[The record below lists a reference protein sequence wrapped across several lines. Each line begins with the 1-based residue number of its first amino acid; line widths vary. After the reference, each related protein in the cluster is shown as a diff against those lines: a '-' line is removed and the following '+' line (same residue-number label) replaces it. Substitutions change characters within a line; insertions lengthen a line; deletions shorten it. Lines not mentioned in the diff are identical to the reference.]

1 MTRGAGGFGAR
12 LRALREKAGFTQ
24 EELATIAG
32 LSVHAVS
39 ALERGERRRP
49 QPDTVRALSAALDLP
64 AEERDALIAS
74 ARVQEPAPGASNRG
88 SLPVPPSA
96 LIGRDGDVRTLR
108 RWFADPAVRL
118 VTLVGPGGVGKTRLA
133 LEIAHLT
140 AQAGPTRV
148 AFVAL
153 ASLRDPA
160 FVPSAVAE
168 SLGLTDV
175 SAADLGTRVRAACQ
189 DTPTLLVLDNF
200 EHLLDA
206 ASLVVNLL
214 TAAPS
219 IRLLVT
225 SRAPLHVRGEREF
238 PVPPLAMQE
247 RSDPASLR
255 ELASMP
261 AVRFFLNRIQEVQ
274 RDFRLTPANGP
285 AVEAICRRLDALPL
299 ALELAAPWIKVQTPD
314 DLLRRLERDVLLS
327 IAGPRDLPER
337 QQTMNDTVA
346 WSYRLL
352 DRNEQ
357 RAFRRFGIFPGA
369 FSVDAAAAVLAGASG
384 TTADENLGL
393 TAIAGLV
400 DRSLLVRAES
410 ESADRPAYRM
420 LETIRAYATLELAAA
435 GERDDAV
442 EGLARYAIGE
452 AALAAKGLIGTDQIR
467 WFDRVRENLYSHRA
481 ALSWLIERGRGAE
494 AAEIAWALLFFWLIR
509 GHTLEGHR
517 WFELILA
524 VPGLPPDAEAKA
536 RLGAAG
542 TLHTQADPEG
552 ARAQA
557 IRALD
562 LLRDAGETATSAHGA
577 WIVGHIEHA
586 AGDMKASRRWFTRS
600 LEGFRRLSI
609 PWGIGSSLSG
619 LAWVA
624 LATGEPAEADRLIT
638 ESASVLQAA
647 GPWFLSLGYYL
658 RVLLTLERGSPDEV
672 IQLMRQSLTR
682 VQQVQ
687 DRFAVVYGLV
697 PLAAAAARKGEF
709 AWAAKILGVRQS
721 LIERTGSTVVD
732 PTMRDVREE
741 TERAG
746 RARLGPDRWAEAFAA
761 GRKSSLAA
769 LLADINQS
777 SADPEPPVRAHRA
790 RG

>member
-1 MTRGAGGFGAR
+1 MIAGVMKRDAGAFGAR
-12 LRALREKAGFTQ
+12 LRALRQKAGFTQ
-24 EELATIAG
+24 EELATITG

-49 QPDTVRALSAALDLP
+49 QFETVRALSAALDLTP
-64 AEERDALIAS
+64 DERDALVAS
-74 ARVQEPAPGASNRG
+74 ARAQEPPAGVSNRE
-88 SLPVPPSA
+88 SLPVPASP
-96 LIGRDGDVRTLR
+96 LIGRDGNVSTLR
-108 RWFADPAVRL
+108 RLLADPAVRL
-118 VTLVGPGGVGKTRLA
+118 VTLVGPGGVGKTRLG
-133 LEIAHLT
+133 LEIARLT
-140 AQAGPTRV
+140 AQASPTRV

-153 ASLRDPA
+153 AALRDPA
-160 FVPSAVAE
+160 FVPSAIAE

-175 SAADLGTRVRAACQ
+175 SSADLGARVRAACE

-206 ASLVVNLL
+206 ASLVANLL
-214 TAAPS
+214 AAAPS

-225 SRAPLHVRGEREF
+225 SRAPLRVRGEREF
-238 PVPPLAMQE
+238 PVLPLALEE
-247 RSDPASLR
+247 RTDPTSLQ

-261 AVRFFLNRIQEVQ
+261 AVRLFLNRIQQVQ
-274 RDFRLTPANGP
+274 PDFRLTPENGP

-299 ALELAAPWIKVQTPD
+299 ALELAAPWIKVLTPEE
-314 DLLRRLERDVLLS
+314 LLRRLDRDVLLS
-327 IAGPRDLPER
+327 IGGPRDLPER
-337 QQTMNDTVA
+337 QQTMNATVG

-352 DRNEQ
+352 DRDEQ
-357 RAFRRFGIFPGA
+357 RAFRRFGVFPGV
-369 FSVDAAAAVLAGASG
+369 FSADAAAAVLGGRSA
-384 TTADENLGL
+384 TTADRNLAL
-393 TAIAGLV
+393 TAVAGLV

-410 ESADRPAYRM
+410 PSTDRPAYRM
-420 LETIRAYATLELAAA
+420 LETIRAYAMLELTAA
-435 GERDDAV
+435 GERNDAL
-442 EGLARYAIGE
+442 ERLARYTIGE
-452 AALAAKGLIGTDQIR
+452 AALAAEGLVGTDQIR
-467 WFDRVRENLYSHRA
+467 WFDRVRENLDSYRA
-481 ALSWLIERGRGAE
+481 ALSWLIERGRAAE
-494 AAEIAWALLFFWLIR
+494 AADIAWALMFFWLIR

-517 WFELILA
+517 WYEQILG
-524 VPGLPPDAEAKA
+524 VPGLPREAEAKA
-536 RLGAAG
+536 RLGAAS

-562 LLRDAGETATSAHGA
+562 LLRDSRGNATAAHGA

-586 AGDMKASRRWFTRS
+586 AGDMKASRRWFTKS
-600 LEGFRRLSI
+600 LDGFTRLSI

-624 LATGEPAEADRLIT
+624 LATGDPAEADRLIG
-638 ESASVLQAA
+638 ESGPVLQAA

-672 IQLMRQSLTR
+672 IALMRQSLRR

-709 AWAAKILGVRQS
+709 ALAAKVLGVREG
-721 LIERTGSTVVD
+721 LVERTGSTVVD
-732 PTMRDVREE
+732 PTMRGVREE

-746 RARLGPDRWAEAFAA
+746 RARLGADRWTRAFAA
-761 GRKSSLAA
+761 GRRTRLTA
-769 LLADINQS
+769 LLADIDRS
-777 SADPEPPVRAHRA
+777 P
-790 RG
+790 

>member
-1 MTRGAGGFGAR
+1 MTRGAGTFGAR
-12 LRALREKAGFTQ
+12 LKALREKAGFTQ

-49 QPDTVRALSAALDLP
+49 QPETVRALSAALDLP
-64 AEERDALIAS
+64 AEERDALVAS
-74 ARVQEPAPGASNRG
+74 ARAQKPLPEDSNRG
-88 SLPVPPSA
+88 SLPVPTSA
-96 LIGRDGDVRTLR
+96 LIGREGDVRTLR

-140 AQAGPTRV
+140 AQSGPARV

-153 ASLRDPA
+153 AALRDPA
-160 FVPSAVAE
+160 FVPSAIAE

-189 DTPTLLVLDNF
+189 DAPTVLVLDNF

-206 ASLVVNLL
+206 AALIVNLL
-214 TAAPS
+214 AAVPS
-219 IRLLVT
+219 MRLLVT

-238 PVPPLAMQE
+238 PVQPLDLGPGIDAT
-247 RSDPASLR
+247 SLQR
-255 ELASMP
+255 LASMP
-261 AVRFFLNRIQEVQ
+261 AVRFFLNRVQ
-274 RDFRLTPANGP
+274 QVQPDFRVTRANGP
-285 AVEAICRRLDALPL
+285 AVAAICRRLDALPL
-299 ALELAAPWIKVQTPD
+299 ALELAAPWIKVQTPNE
-314 DLLRRLERDVLLS
+314 LLQRLERDVLLS

-337 QQTMNDTVA
+337 QQTMNATVA
-346 WSYRLL
+346 WSYHLL
-352 DRNEQ
+352 DRDEQ
-357 RAFRRFGIFPGA
+357 RAFRRFGVFPGA
-369 FSVDAAAAVLAGASG
+369 FSVDAAAAVLAGRAG
-384 TTADENLGL
+384 TAADGDRAL

-400 DRSLLVRAES
+400 DRSLLVRAEP

-420 LETIRAYATLELAAA
+420 LETIRAYATIELTAAD
-435 GERDDAV
+435 ERDDAI
-442 EGLARYAIGE
+442 EGLARYAFGE
-452 AALAAKGLIGTDQIR
+452 ATLAAEGLTGTDQIR
-467 WFDRVRENLYSHRA
+467 WFHRVREDLYSYRA

-494 AAEIAWALLFFWLIR
+494 AAQIAWALNFFWLIR
-509 GHTLEGHR
+509 GHVLEGHR
-517 WFELILA
+517 WYELILA
-524 VPGLPPDAEAKA
+524 VPGLPPVAEAKA

-552 ARAQA
+552 ARAHA

-562 LLRDAGETATSAHGA
+562 LLRDAGDAATSAHGA
-577 WIVGHIEHA
+577 WIAGHIEHA
-586 AGDMKASRRWFTRS
+586 AGNMNASRRWFTTS
-600 LEGFRRLSI
+600 LDGFRRLEM

-624 LATGEPAEADRLIT
+624 LATGESAEAERLIT
-638 ESASVLQAA
+638 ESDTVLQAA
-647 GPWFLSLGYYL
+647 GTWFLSLGYYL

-697 PLAAAAARKGEF
+697 PLAAAAARKGQF
-709 AWAAKILGVRQS
+709 AWAAKILGVREG
-721 LIERTGSTVVD
+721 LVEITGSTVVD
-732 PTMRDVREE
+732 PTMRDAREE

-746 RARLGPDRWAEAFAA
+746 RAGLGPDRWAEAFAA

-777 SADPEPPVRAHRA
+777 SADPGPPVRAPRA
-790 RG
+790 RR